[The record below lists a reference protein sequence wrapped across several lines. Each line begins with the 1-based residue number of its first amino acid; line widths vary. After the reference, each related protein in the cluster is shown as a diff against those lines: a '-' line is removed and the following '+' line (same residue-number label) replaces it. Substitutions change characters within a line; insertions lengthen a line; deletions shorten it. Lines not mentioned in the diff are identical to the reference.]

1 MGRLLVLGQPVHDAG
16 ATVTLHLF
24 GQQDRHGTGRGVGRR
39 ACRRG
44 SVGVLKLGDNL
55 GAGCAVQVAIC
66 PPCEE
71 QNHNRQGGGNEQL
84 RADLTL
90 VVELEECATH
100 ETAGNRAADRNPRV
114 EPA

>member
-1 MGRLLVLGQPVHDAG
+1 MEPVG
-16 ATVTLHLF
+16 
-24 GQQDRHGTGRGVGRR
+24 GVGCR

-55 GAGCAVQVAIC
+55 GTGCTVQVAIS

-71 QNHNRQGGGNEQL
+71 QNCNRQGGGNEQP

-90 VVELEECATH
+90 VVELEERTAH
-100 ETAGNRAADRNPRV
+100 ETAGNRAANRNPRV